1 MTKVRLSQQRL
12 LTIVNER
19 KKLRNEYRKHL
30 EDEFIAGK
38 KAEELEE
45 FKIEREARR
54 ERGESVSM
62 TPDEVIDMLKG
73 RSIRKNEQLAKHKE
87 RLMTAMEGTEEV
99 ATSTLAPMMN
109 EDDAELLATTKV
121 KLNQKDILRMFVGN
135 WTDLSLKQRRS
146 VMGLIQAQ
154 RSKHAKQIFLKE
166 LATVGRRLNKFGGEE
181 AAMPNHRIQ
190 GKKDPLKLQLE

>member
-62 TPDEVIDMLKG
+62 TPSEVIDMLKG

-87 RLMTAMEGTEEV
+87 RLMTAMEGTEGE

-135 WTDLSLKQRRS
+135 WTDLSLK
-146 VMGLIQAQ
+146 
-154 RSKHAKQIFLKE
+154 
-166 LATVGRRLNKFGGEE
+166 
-181 AAMPNHRIQ
+181 
-190 GKKDPLKLQLE
+190 